1 LHYSV
6 IGENSRKYGQ
16 ETNME
21 AQERRAFERF
31 DLSLPATV
39 EAVTDQGTRLLNLQT
54 RDVCAGGAY
63 IHTDSPLAEGTEVSI
78 DLVLDIE
85 ALKKMTGKHAFVK
98 VSGRVIRSEPGG
110 MAIGFDS
117 NYKIEPID

>member
-1 LHYSV
+1 MKAS
-6 IGENSRKYGQ
+6 EK
-16 ETNME
+16 
-21 AQERRAFERF
+21 RAFERF

-39 EAVTDQGTRLLNLQT
+39 EVVAEGKKKLLNLLT

-63 IHTDSPLAEGTEVSI
+63 IHTDSPLAEGTEVAI

-98 VSGRVIRSEPGG
+98 VSGRVIRSDPGG
-110 MAIGFDS
+110 MALCFDPK
-117 NYKIEPID
+117 YKIEPID